1 MRYSEL
7 GPHEFSEMRVVPEI
21 LVVDYLYSDIDSNKT
36 IKVPIPA
43 DTLVLAVIHQNT
55 VAFSSGGSA
64 MTIGDS
70 ANAAN
75 WTGTNDTAVT
85 LNKVMTSLVA
95 GETNAAGKYY
105 ASTDYI
111 KITFSMGLTAGAGR
125 LFIWMI
131 PNPAAGWRVPAAG
144 DQDYVYPDYPTDRP

>member
-7 GPHEFSEMRVVPEI
+7 GPHEFSEMRLVPEI
-21 LVVDYLYSDIDSNKT
+21 LVVDYTYEDVSSNT

-43 DTLVLAVIHQNT
+43 DTLVLAVMHQNT
-55 VAFSSGGSA
+55 VAFSNGGSA

-85 LNKVMTSLVA
+85 LDKVMNSLTA

-105 ASTDYI
+105 TDTDYI

-131 PNPAAGWRVPAAG
+131 PSPAAGWRVPAAG
-144 DQDYVYPDYPTDRP
+144 DQDYVSPGYPTGRP